1 MKGLNPVSRARRA
14 LGRTLRSRV
23 AGADADAR
31 AQVIWGSAGPRWFTR
46 ADPIWR
52 VHEDSAMFSGGIA
65 ALLLQMLHPMA
76 MAGVA
81 GHSGYR
87 SDPWGRLQRT
97 SNYLASTTYGTIEHA
112 EATIAH
118 VAAIHRRVR
127 GKDAHGRPYGAD
139 DPHLLTWVH
148 VAEIHSF
155 LAAFQAYARRPL
167 TPAEADTYVAQ
178 AGVAAGRLG
187 VPAPPQSVTELRT
200 VLESYRP
207 ELELTPA
214 AADAAAFL
222 LHDPPLPWPARPGY
236 WALAAGGVGVLP
248 DWARHLLGLDHP
260 AGHLLA
266 RPLGRGATATVRWA
280 MSPTSRSRPRPLS
293 AAG

>member
-1 MKGLNPVSRARRA
+1 MISSALNPVSQARRA
-14 LGRTLRSRV
+14 LGRTLRARV
-23 AGADADAR
+23 AGTDADAR
-31 AQVIWGSAGPRWFTR
+31 AQIIWGSAGERWFVR
-46 ADPIWR
+46 SDPIWR
-52 VHEDSAMFSGGIA
+52 VHEDSSMFPGGIA

-87 SDPWGRLQRT
+87 GDPWGRLQRT

-118 VAAIHRRVR
+118 VASIHDRVR
-127 GKDAHGRPYGAD
+127 GKDVHGRAYRAG

-155 LAAFQAYARRPL
+155 LAAHQAYGREPL

-178 AGVAAGRLG
+178 AGIPAHRLG
-187 VPAPPQSVTELRT
+187 VPDPPRSVDELHT

-207 ELELTPA
+207 ELELTAA

-236 WALAAGGVGVLP
+236 WALAAGGIAVLP
-248 DWARHLLGLDHP
+248 GWARQQLGLDRR
-260 AGHLLA
+260 LTRRVA
-266 RPLGRGATATVRWA
+266 RPLGRAATATVRWA
-280 MSPTSRSRPRPLS
+280 MFPTSRQRPRPVT
-293 AAG
+293 